1 MNTTYIELDDIELA
15 VDYEADSYEEI
26 DVVAIR
32 PYDLDADF
40 MPILQKR
47 IIDLCHSRAERD
59 YSDVQADAA
68 DFSADS
74 MREEKMLDDR
84 DRAAAMNEQLT

>member
-1 MNTTYIELDDIELA
+1 MNTTHIELDDISLA
-15 VDYEADSYEEI
+15 IDYEADSYEEI

-40 MPILQKR
+40 MPILQQR

-68 DFSADS
+68 DFSDS